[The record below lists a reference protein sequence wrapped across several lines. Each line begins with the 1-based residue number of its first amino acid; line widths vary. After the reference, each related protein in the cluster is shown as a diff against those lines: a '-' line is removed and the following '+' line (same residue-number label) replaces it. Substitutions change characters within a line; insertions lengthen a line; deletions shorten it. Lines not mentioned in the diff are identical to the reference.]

1 MSKSPRRIVA
11 ATGADGKSRVV
22 SDEPIPLVR
31 DPQPMAVTNV
41 WTGACARVDNAA
53 AGPGGFSDFVMSQLT
68 DPVYSV
74 MMAEYGPGLGADDP
88 GMHYTDTADHFFVV
102 EGEVVLVLEDGEA
115 LLRQGDLGI
124 CRGAVHGWRNDSGKY
139 ARLLTF
145 VLPAEPLAG
154 RGA

>member
-1 MSKSPRRIVA
+1 MSKTPRRVVA
-11 ATGADGKSRVV
+11 ATGADGRSRVV
-22 SDEPIPLVR
+22 SDEAIPLVL

-41 WTGACARVDNAA
+41 WTGKAARIDNAA
-53 AGPGGFSDFVMSQLT
+53 PVAGGFGSFGMNQLT
-68 DPVYSV
+68 DEIYSV
-74 MMAEYGPGLGADDP
+74 MMAEYGPGMGQDDP

-115 LLRQGDLGI
+115 VLRQGDDGI

-145 VLPAEPLAG
+145 VLPAKPLEG
-154 RGA
+154 R

>member
-1 MSKSPRRIVA
+1 MSHKPRRIVA

-22 SDEPIPLVR
+22 SDEAIPLAL

-53 AGPGGFSDFVMSQLT
+53 AHQGGFAGFAMSQMT

-74 MMAEYGPGLGADDP
+74 MMAEYGPGHGQDDP

-115 LLRQGDLGI
+115 LLCQGDLGI

-145 VLPAEPLAG
+145 VLPAEPQE
-154 RGA
+154 RQS